1 MFYHESFLIWQDE
14 WSSVRLNDIYLK
26 RIYSNNGVGVQE
38 VIINKI
44 NTAIFR
50 NYEED
55 LEQFAFVSIIKK
67 QPDENIKLP
76 VDWNNLSDQIQNTRR
91 LNKEYFLYNQFVHLD
106 RSENNNNP
114 NIYVRLNSGESLYYV
129 ITPWTAP
136 DFSVNCLIDYSIQ
149 YVKG

>member
-26 RIYSNNGVGVQE
+26 QIYANNGVGVQE

-67 QPDENIKLP
+67 K
-76 VDWNNLSDQIQNTRR
+76 T
-91 LNKEYFLYNQFVHLD
+91 
-106 RSENNNNP
+106 
-114 NIYVRLNSGESLYYV
+114 
-129 ITPWTAP
+129 
-136 DFSVNCLIDYSIQ
+136 
-149 YVKG
+149 

>member
-26 RIYSNNGVGVQE
+26 QIYSNNGVGVQE

-44 NTAIFR
+44 NSAIFR

-67 QPDENIKLP
+67 KPDENIKLP
-76 VDWNNLSDQIQNTRR
+76 IDWNNLSQNIQNTRR
-91 LNKEYFLYNQFVHLD
+91 LNQEYFLYNQFVHLD
-106 RSENNNNP
+106 RSENDNNP
-114 NIYVRLNSGESLYYV
+114 NIYVRLNAGESIYYI

-136 DFSVNCLIDYSIQ
+136 DYSVNCLIDYSVQ

>member
-26 RIYSNNGVGVQE
+26 QIYSNNGVGVQE

-67 QPDENIKLP
+67 KPDENIKLP
-76 VDWNNLSDQIQNTRR
+76 IDWNNLSQNIQNTRR
-91 LNKEYFLYNQFVHLD
+91 LNQEYFLYNQFVHLD
-106 RSENNNNP
+106 RSENDNNP
-114 NIYVRLNSGESLYYV
+114 NIYVRLNAGESIYYI

-136 DFSVNCLIDYSIQ
+136 DYSVNCLIDYSVQ